1 VRALYEKVTKAF
13 TSDITLESISVKVSG
28 LLAYDSGNFHETMVD
43 VSNGAKTALR
53 GSYLMVL
60 AKGADAGL
68 DRPTNVDEC
77 ALEYQQRRQMRSI
90 LP

>member
-1 VRALYEKVTKAF
+1 MRALYEKVTKAF

-28 LLAYDSGNFHETMVD
+28 FLAYDSGNFHETMVD

-60 AKGADAGL
+60 AKGADGRFRIAQQMW
-68 DRPTNVDEC
+68 TNAPSNTSSVDK
-77 ALEYQQRRQMRSI
+77 
-90 LP
+90 